1 MSKVAFEDKVDL
13 VDNPTLPEKNKL
25 TAQNINDMKKGIND
39 SVTVKLDDAVQEEL
53 TMSTTRNTT
62 SSKVFVQLKDTEGRL
77 VMIEA
82 SYENVYLK
90 NNEGNEISLKDYA
103 SLVSKCINGC
113 ALFNVDFDVSLLT
126 DLNKFAVTE
135 IAAESE
141 EQ

>member
-82 SYENVYLK
+82 NHENVYLV
-90 NNEGNEISLKDYA
+90 NSDGDEVTLKDYA
-103 SLVSKCINGC
+103 SLVSKCVFGC
-113 ALFNVDFDVSLLT
+113 ALFDVSFDTSLLT
-126 DLNKFAVTE
+126 DLEKFTVTE
-135 IAAESE
+135 
-141 EQ
+141 